1 MSYVLIHGGT
11 TTGRYWDRVIP
22 FLDGP
27 ALAPNLPGRL
37 DEPGEVATMTV
48 TDGAKALIR
57 QIEASPF
64 ADRDDLV
71 IVAHSSGG
79 LETPEVVEALGPD
92 RIRAIVLNAASVP
105 PEGGNGFD
113 CMQERHRGLA
123 LEALAA
129 SEASGQPIVTP
140 KPEPERMRTTSGDE
154 LSDEDHAFAADPV
167 RLVEDSFV
175 VYKSPVHWS
184 KTAGIPTTYIV
195 NTRDRA
201 VPPDLQREMASH
213 LPGEPDIIDLDS
225 GHLPA
230 VTQPQRFAELVHA
243 ARRR

>member
-1 MSYVLIHGGT
+1 MSYVLLHGGA

-27 ALAPNLPGRL
+27 ALAPSLPGRL
-37 DEPGEVATMTV
+37 DEPGDVATMTV
-48 TDGAKALIR
+48 SDGAQAMAR

-64 ADRDDLV
+64 AERDDLV

-79 LETPEVVEALGPD
+79 LVTPEIVEALGAD
-92 RIRAIVLNAASVP
+92 RVHAIVLNAASVP

-129 SEASGQPIVTP
+129 SEASGTPIVTP
-140 KPEPERMRTTSGDE
+140 RPDPQRMRTSSGDE
-154 LSDEDHAFAADPV
+154 LNDADHAFVADPV

-195 NTRDRA
+195 NQRDRA
-201 VPPDLQREMASH
+201 VPPDLQHAMAAN
-213 LPGEPDIIDLDS
+213 LPGEPDVIELDS

-230 VTQPQRFAELVHA
+230 VTQPERFAHLA
-243 ARRR
+243 AQARRH